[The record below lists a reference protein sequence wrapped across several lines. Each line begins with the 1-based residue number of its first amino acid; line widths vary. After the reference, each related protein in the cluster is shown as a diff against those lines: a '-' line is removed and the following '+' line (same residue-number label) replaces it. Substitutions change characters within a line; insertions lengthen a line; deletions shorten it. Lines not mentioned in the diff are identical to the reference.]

1 MLRETGKPRHLSTT
15 MESFCIG
22 REEKKFPQ
30 ATIWARELKR
40 SRGKR
45 KPITIIRMNNSV
57 LRLSQMRLP
66 ASGMVISMMLLG
78 CSLRHLSNFLIT
90 SVIQV
95 SSMMI

>member
-15 MESFCIG
+15 MENFCIG
-22 REEKKFPQ
+22 REEEELPQ
-30 ATIWARELKR
+30 AIIWERELKR

-66 ASGMVISMMLLG
+66 ASGTVINMMH
-78 CSLRHLSNFLIT
+78 SEMNWT
-90 SVIQV
+90 V
-95 SSMMI
+95 